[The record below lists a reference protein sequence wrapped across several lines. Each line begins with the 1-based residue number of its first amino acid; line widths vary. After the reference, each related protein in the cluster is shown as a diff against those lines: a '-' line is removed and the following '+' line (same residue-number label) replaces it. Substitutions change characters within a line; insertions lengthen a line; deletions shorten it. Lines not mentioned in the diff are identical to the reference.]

1 MSHKEHRDT
10 PASVDIGCRR
20 IDDELIGFSVDPDEV
35 ARLDTETSHFT
46 VIGQP
51 RAMRAL
57 NMAVKIPAK
66 GYNVFA
72 TGPNGTGKRTA
83 INAVLEEHSRTTDHL
98 KDIVALF
105 GFDHPECPAILT
117 LPGGDARVLRDGI
130 EDLLREL
137 KQVVRALLEKQQFK
151 REKDRILLSNEGW
164 ENQLVTDFERRLA
177 ADGFSVIHAHE
188 DENGQA
194 DIYPIIGDEA
204 VSFDDLQRMLTSG
217 ELEESEWNRIRE
229 RYYHYLDEL
238 KSIYQKMY
246 SNREDM
252 ERSLDELTI
261 EAARPDIEQAF
272 EPLRR
277 RFPHGPVSEHLDRM
291 CEDVEQH
298 LAFFLPDGPEKDDDG
313 SPPLSRYRVNILV
326 DHANTERVPVI
337 FESNPD
343 YPTLFGHQDP
353 VPEESSEHRS
363 GFMMLRAGSVLQA
376 SGGYLV
382 LRAEDILPQEDA
394 WIALKRVLQYN
405 ETGIRQAPMPFG
417 QPGMNLKADRIPVD
431 VKVII
436 TGSEYVYEMLYYGD
450 EEIQKL
456 FKIPAEFDT
465 VMPRTDETMQQYLHF
480 MRFIAE
486 EERLAPLTHDAMA
499 AVTEYGIRLSE
510 FRNRLS
516 TRFSM
521 IADLIREAHHFRDT
535 RDTSEPV
542 DRKAGHAAAAIDRGT
557 DTSSAAIDR
566 GAVERA
572 IENRRFLFSLPEEKI
587 DEQIVSRELLLEV
600 TGSAVGRINGLAV
613 IDRGY
618 YAFGR
623 PMLITARSSPGDE
636 GIINIERESG
646 LSGEIHDKG
655 MYILEGFLRSTYARD
670 FPLSL
675 RASIAFEQSYIE
687 VDGDSASS
695 SEAYVLLSSIIELPL
710 RQDLAVTGSM
720 NQMGEIQSV
729 GGISDKIEGFYEV
742 CRKMGFTG
750 TQGVIIPSGNRDN
763 LLLSREVQ
771 RALRDRTFHIYS
783 VSTIDEGMEVLTGV
797 AAGQPGRDGSFPRGS
812 INARVSQRLRDMARR
827 MKEYSD

>member
-1 MSHKEHRDT
+1 MSHKQHRDT
-10 PASVDIGCRR
+10 PPSVDIETRR
-20 IDDELIGFSVDPDEV
+20 IDDESIEFGVDAGEIS
-35 ARLDTETSHFT
+35 RLDTEASHFT

-51 RAMRAL
+51 RAMQAL
-57 NMAVKIPAK
+57 NMAIRIPAK

-83 INAVLEEHSRTTDHL
+83 IKTVLKQHSRGTDHL
-98 KDIVALF
+98 RDIVALF
-105 GFDHPECPAILT
+105 GFDHPESPTILT
-117 LPGGDARVLRDGI
+117 LPAGEARVLRDGI
-130 EDLLREL
+130 ENLLKEL
-137 KQVVRALLEKQQFK
+137 KHVVRTLLEKQQFK

-164 ENQLVTDFERRLA
+164 ENQLLTDFERRLA
-177 ADGFSVIHAHE
+177 ADGFSVVHAHE

-194 DIYPIIGDEA
+194 DIYPVIGEET
-204 VSFDDLQRMLTSG
+204 VTFDDLQRMLTSG
-217 ELEESEWNRIRE
+217 EIEEHEWNRIRE

-238 KSIYQKMY
+238 KSIYQKLH

-277 RFPHGPVSEHLDRM
+277 RFSEGPVHDYLKRM
-291 CEDVEQH
+291 CTDVEQH

-326 DHANTERVPVI
+326 DHAETSEAPVI

-343 YPTLFGHQDP
+343 YPTLFGTQDP

-363 GFMMLRAGSVLQA
+363 GFMMLRAGSVLRA

-382 LRAEDILPQEDA
+382 LRAEDILPQEDS
-394 WIALKRVLQYN
+394 WIALKRVLQYH

-417 QPGMNLKADRIPVD
+417 QPGTGLKADGIPVD

-480 MRFIAE
+480 MRFITE
-486 EERLAPLTHDAMA
+486 QEQTAPLTHDAMA
-499 AVTEYGIRLSE
+499 AISEYGIRLSE
-510 FRNRLS
+510 FRDKLS

-521 IADLIREAHHFRDT
+521 IADLIREAHHFRGE
-535 RDTSEPV
+535 TSEG
-542 DRKAGHAAAAIDRGT
+542 DAIDR
-557 DTSSAAIDR
+557 S
-566 GAVERA
+566 AVEQA

-587 DEQIVSRELLLEV
+587 DEQIVSGELLMQV
-600 TGSAVGRINGLAV
+600 SGSAVGRINGLAV

-618 YAFGR
+618 YSFGR
-623 PMLITARSSPGDE
+623 PMLITARSAPGDE

-675 RASIAFEQSYIE
+675 RSSIAFEQSYIE

-695 SEAYVLLSSIIELPL
+695 SEAYVLLSSIIEMPL
-710 RQDLAVTGSM
+710 RQDLAVTGSI

-742 CRKMGFTG
+742 CRKLGFTG

-771 RALRDRTFHIYS
+771 RAVQNRNFHIYS
-783 VSTIDEGMEVLTGV
+783 VSTIDEGMEVLTGIV
-797 AAGQPGRDGSFPRGS
+797 AGKPGSDGSFPRGS
-812 INARVSQRLRDMARR
+812 INARVADRLRDMARR